1 MKGVNKLITFLKKSK
16 SLERLNKDTGEW
28 EVVDLDLSDDETY
41 TLLQVMSAELEIL
54 VKIEE
59 MELELRLKNE

>member
-1 MKGVNKLITFLKKSK
+1 MKGVNKLINFLKKSK

-59 MELELRLKNE
+59 MELEIRLKNE

>member
-1 MKGVNKLITFLKKSK
+1 MKGVNKLINFLKKSK

-41 TLLQVMSAELEIL
+41 TLIQVMSAELEIL

-59 MELELRLKNE
+59 MELEIRLKNE

>member
-1 MKGVNKLITFLKKSK
+1 MKGVNKLINFLKKSK

-41 TLLQVMSAELEIL
+41 TLVQVMSAELEIL

-59 MELELRLKNE
+59 MELEIRLKNE

>member
-1 MKGVNKLITFLKKSK
+1 MKGVNKLINFLKKSR

-59 MELELRLKNE
+59 MELEIRLKNE

>member
-1 MKGVNKLITFLKKSK
+1 MKGVNKLISFLKKSK

-41 TLLQVMSAELEIL
+41 TLLQVMSAELEIM

-59 MELELRLKNE
+59 MELEIRLKDK

>member
-1 MKGVNKLITFLKKSK
+1 MKGVNKLINFLKKSR

-59 MELELRLKNE
+59 MELEIRLKKE

>member
-1 MKGVNKLITFLKKSK
+1 MKGVNKLINFLKKSK

-41 TLLQVMSAELEIL
+41 TLIQVMSAELEIM

-59 MELELRLKNE
+59 MELDIRLKDK